1 MSNFILSI
9 ETKQLLE
16 RLMKA
21 EVGELITYKEMTEI
35 VGRDIQKNG
44 SGIMY
49 SARRKALNDCQIV
62 FITIAN
68 KGIKR
73 ASDEEIANS
82 GASVIH
88 KIRRASHKGKKILH
102 AVNDFSA
109 LTNESKIH
117 HNATASFLGAIE
129 LMTKPKKI
137 IALEKKVKE
146 ESDSI
151 NVTKTLELFKK

>member
-21 EVGELITYKEMTEI
+21 EVGELITYKEMTDI
-35 VGRDIQKNG
+35 VGRDIRKSG

-49 SARRKALNDCQIV
+49 SARRKALNDCRMVFVTIV
-62 FITIAN
+62 N
-68 KGIKR
+68 EGIKR

-82 GASVIH
+82 GSSVID
-88 KIRRASHKGKKILH
+88 KIRRASKKGKKVLH
-102 AVNDFSA
+102 AVNDFGA
-109 LTNESKIH
+109 LTNECKVR
-117 HNATASFLGAIE
+117 HNASASFLGAID
-129 LMTKPKKI
+129 LMTRPKKI
-137 IALEKKVKE
+137 IALEEKVKE

>member
-16 RLMKA
+16 RLMKV

-35 VGRDIQKNG
+35 IGRDVRNNG

-62 FITIAN
+62 FITITN
-68 KGIKR
+68 EGLKR

-102 AVNDFSA
+102 SVNDFGKLS
-109 LTNESKIH
+109 NKSKIR
-117 HNATASFLGAIE
+117 HNASASFLGAID
-129 LMTKPKKI
+129 LMTQPKKI
-137 IALEKKVKE
+137 VALEERVKK

-151 NVTKTLELFKK
+151 TVTKTLELFTK

>member
-16 RLMKA
+16 RLMKV

-35 VGRDIQKNG
+35 VGRDVRKDG

-49 SARRKALNDCQIV
+49 SAKRKALNDCQIV
-62 FITIAN
+62 FITITN
-68 KGIKR
+68 KGLKR

-88 KIRRASHKGKKILH
+88 KIRRTSHKGKKVLY

-109 LTNESKIH
+109 LTNESKIS
-117 HNATASFLGAIE
+117 HNAYASFLGAID
-129 LMTKPKKI
+129 LITRPKKI
-137 IALEKKVKE
+137 VALQEMVRE